1 MPLMTPRNRIVTFR
15 VSDEELESLFRAC
28 TQSGARSISEFA
40 RTATLEWARS
50 QGAKRGFLVDDL
62 ATVAHQLEEL
72 NAELRDVSE
81 RIDRLLGSPGHKP
94 RPQPQP
100 LSPPQPQP
108 LETRPTL
115 APSPVAVEVQDE

>member
-81 RIDRLLGSPGHKP
+81 RIDRLLGSPGPKP
-94 RPQPQP
+94 RPPLP
-100 LSPPQPQP
+100 AESKPALSPAPVP
-108 LETRPTL
+108 LE
-115 APSPVAVEVQDE
+115 VQEEEEVR

>member
-81 RIDRLLGSPGHKP
+81 RIERLLGSPEPKP
-94 RPQPQP
+94 RSPLALQPESKP
-100 LSPPQPQP
+100 AL
-108 LETRPTL
+108 
-115 APSPVAVEVQDE
+115 PSTPNPVEVQEEEEVR

>member
-108 LETRPTL
+108 LETRPPL

>member
-1 MPLMTPRNRIVTFR
+1 MTPRNRIVTFR

-81 RIDRLLGSPGHKP
+81 RIERLLGSPEPKP
-94 RPQPQP
+94 RSPLALQPESKP
-100 LSPPQPQP
+100 AL
-108 LETRPTL
+108 
-115 APSPVAVEVQDE
+115 PSTPNPVEVQEEEEVR

>member
-81 RIDRLLGSPGHKP
+81 RIDRLLGSPGSKN
-94 RPQPQP
+94 RQPQ
-100 LSPPQPQP
+100 
-108 LETRPTL
+108 LEPKP
-115 APSPVAVEVQDE
+115 APNQLPEPVEVEDE